1 MELPEK
7 VAKAAEN
14 VKKAIFRVAGARY
27 LLLEHPYLA
36 LELLGA
42 AVTSMTLAHERT
54 GLAKARE
61 EARKLGEAYS
71 RLEEQLLMG
80 IYDRVK
86 PDLRPVKEEIDKSL
100 DRLVTLYKELVT
112 G

>member
-1 MELPEK
+1 MALPEK
-7 VAKAAEN
+7 IAKAAEN

-42 AVTSMTLAHERT
+42 AITSMTLAHERT
-54 GLAKARE
+54 GLTKVRE
-61 EARKLGEAYS
+61 EARKLGEAYAK
-71 RLEEQLLMG
+71 LEEQLLMG
-80 IYDRVK
+80 IYDKVK
-86 PDLRPVKEEIDKSL
+86 PDLRLVKEEIDKSL
-100 DRLVTLYKELVT
+100 DRLVTLYKEIVT